1 MELFVNF
8 TATSL
13 QNLSRRHTFVSEDH
27 TTSVI
32 DSSSLTARGVVV
44 AECPCEDGPRL
55 EPLPIAKSSRGERN
69 RRFPCKHIPVEL
81 GPVGFDIVYKLWTLP
96 YNFLS
101 RIVCATASIIV
112 RRRKG
117 FPPRIEEDS
126 TVPRSVRCTPA
137 CEKGNF
143 CTFASLASHYF
154 LKRLTTVV
162 CKSTSNMKH
171 VQFYKHEVQTCDN
184 NTS

>member
-1 MELFVNF
+1 MELLVNF

-13 QNLSRRHTFVSEDH
+13 QRRRAFVSEDH

-55 EPLPIAKSSRGERN
+55 EPLPIAKSSRGERT

-101 RIVCATASIIV
+101 RIICSTASIIV
-112 RRRKG
+112 RRRRG
-117 FPPRIEEDS
+117 IPPRIEKDS
-126 TVPRSVRCTPA
+126 TVPRSVRCSPP
-137 CEKGNF
+137 CEKCNF

-154 LKRLTTVV
+154 RKRL
-162 CKSTSNMKH
+162 SN
-171 VQFYKHEVQTCDN
+171 YCT
-184 NTS
+184 

>member
-1 MELFVNF
+1 MELFVII

-13 QNLSRRHTFVSEDH
+13 QHTFVSEDH

-32 DSSSLTARGVVV
+32 DSSSLTTRGVVV

-112 RRRKG
+112 RRRRG
-117 FPPRIEEDS
+117 FPPGIEEDS
-126 TVPRSVRCTPA
+126 TAPRSVRCTPPCA
-137 CEKGNF
+137 EMAFFTSG
-143 CTFASLASHYF
+143 SLASQSF
-154 LKRLTTVV
+154 LKRL
-162 CKSTSNMKH
+162 SN
-171 VQFYKHEVQTCDN
+171 YC
-184 NTS
+184 SL